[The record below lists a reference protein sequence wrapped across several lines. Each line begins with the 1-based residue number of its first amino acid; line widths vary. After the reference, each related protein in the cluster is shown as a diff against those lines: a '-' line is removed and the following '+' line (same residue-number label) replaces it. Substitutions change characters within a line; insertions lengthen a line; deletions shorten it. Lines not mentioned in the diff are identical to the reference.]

1 MRAAFKRNLLIGFG
15 LSLLLL
21 IISSVASFVSIQKL
35 IESARWVE
43 HTNKV
48 ITELEST
55 ISTLKD
61 AETGQRGY
69 LLANDKAFLSPYI
82 GAKDKALNT
91 IQRIR
96 DLTIDN
102 DVQTKSADDLA
113 NIVSKRM
120 TILEEVIA
128 KKDRGEV
135 LTSTD
140 LERGKQTMDLARN
153 VVRTMED
160 RENTLLIQRNASLSR
175 FAVYTPVLIVIAAL
189 LSIIITLFFY
199 MRVKNDFEQREK
211 LQRELEAKDADIS
224 RRIGIIQNIAE
235 KISAGNYAVRTTD
248 EGSDGLGAL
257 SYSLNS
263 MAASLEYSFNT
274 LASQEWLQKGVAQ
287 LNDAMI
293 GEKTMEG
300 LSGDIINIIAGYT
313 KASVGALY
321 VKDNAE
327 TLRLYSGYAFDHSGK
342 RDVIKVG
349 EGLTGQA
356 VASGRE
362 ISLTDIPADA
372 VAITYATGE
381 IKPTEIIT
389 LPVFDGIVVKGAIEL
404 GSTKGFSEWDIKYL
418 KTVSHNIGIA
428 INSTQNRKRL
438 QELLEETQSQA
449 EELQAQHSELEGL
462 NTELEMQTQKLQAS
476 EEELRVQQE
485 ELMQANQ
492 ELEERTRMVEDKN
505 ELIVQRNFEIQAKAE
520 ELELSTRY
528 KSEFL
533 ANMSHELRTPLNS
546 ILLLSRLLSENGEH
560 NLSNDQVEYAQVIQ
574 SSGRG
579 LLSLIDE
586 ILDLSKIESGK
597 MELEYT
603 DVTVNLIADEMK
615 VLFSPVAQEKKIDL
629 QIHMNISP
637 DTIIQTDKLR
647 VEQIVRNL
655 LSNALK
661 FTSQGY
667 VSLSFDNAP
676 NQQGVIAIAVK
687 DTGIGIPQ
695 EKQRLIF
702 EAFQQADGSTRRKY
716 GGTGLGLSISR
727 QLAKLLHGDI
737 ALSSVPGEGSEFILY
752 LPTAPQYAAQAPA
765 DQPISSNATLFIPG
779 EPAVSIEKK
788 DDNKYTTDIIPDSV
802 PDDRDTITSTDPV
815 ILIIEDDTHFAKS
828 LLDFARSK
836 KYKAI
841 IAVRGDEGVELAMK
855 FKPRG
860 ILLDIQLPVKN
871 GWQVMSELKQNP
883 LTRHIPVHIM
893 SSFEV
898 KKESLLNGAV
908 DFINKPVAFEK
919 LQDIFQKIEQVLTRD
934 PKKVLIVEENTKH
947 AKALAYFLE
956 NFNVTTEVKD
966 NVEDGITALQD
977 KQVDCVIL
985 DMGIPTQRSYET
997 LDEVKKQEG
1006 LENLPIIV
1014 FTGKSLSHAEE
1025 MRIKQYADSIV
1036 VKTAHSYQR
1045 ILDEVSIFL
1054 HLVEE
1059 NIKPKETKEIFKR
1072 LGALNEV
1079 LRDKTVLV
1087 VDDDV
1092 RNIFSLTK
1100 TLELYNMNVLTAIDG
1115 KDALRQLIDHPNTD
1129 IVLMDMMMPEMD
1141 GYETI
1146 GRIRKDPQLK
1156 QLPVIAVT
1164 AKAMTG
1170 DREKCINAGASDYIT
1185 KPVDTD
1191 QLLSL
1196 LRVWL
1201 YERNV

>member
-140 LERGKQTMDLARN
+140 LERGKQTMDLARS

-160 RENTLLIQRNASLSR
+160 RENTLLIQRNANLSR

-342 RDVIKVG
+342 RDIIKVG

-362 ISLTDIPADA
+362 ISLTHIPADA

-381 IKPTEIIT
+381 IKPTEIIA

-615 VLFSPVAQEKKIDL
+615 VLFGPVAQEKKIDL

-667 VSLSFDNAP
+667 VSLSFDNAS

-765 DQPISSNATLFIPG
+765 DQPISSNATLFVPG
-779 EPAVSIEKK
+779 EPAMSIEKK

-802 PDDRDTITSTDPV
+802 PDDRDTITNTDPV

-1079 LRDKTVLV
+1079 LRNKTVLV